1 MDPAPVCI
9 NSNATINKGYNL
21 FRTMGLRHMPVVDGE
36 LNVLGIITRA
46 DMNEH
51 RLHEYWHHQVR
62 C

>member
-1 MDPAPVCI
+1 
-9 NSNATINKGYNL
+9 
-21 FRTMGLRHMPVVDGE
+21 MPVVDGE

-62 C
+62 CWNPYYKIIHDV